1 VNFSGEAMQ
10 KKTVSGFTLIELM
23 IVIAI
28 IGIMAAIAAPN
39 FRAYMSSN
47 RLKGATRQV
56 MSDLMSAR
64 MQAVSKNNNFMLI
77 FDSDGM
83 HYTILND
90 LNNNNAANSGEP
102 TVTKN
107 IQTDYHDV
115 TFSSTANP
123 IFTPRG
129 TASLAGTITLTS
141 ASGSGS
147 KTVNVAKTG
156 RISKN

>member
-1 VNFSGEAMQ
+1 MQ

-64 MQAVSKNNNFMLI
+64 MQAVSNNNKFRLI
-77 FDSDGM
+77 FDNDGIN
-83 HYTILND
+83 YTILDD
-90 LNNNNAANSGEP
+90 LNDNNAADSGEP

-129 TASLAGTITLTS
+129 TASVGTTVTLTNT
-141 ASGSGS
+141 SG
-147 KTVNVAKTG
+147 VRNVFVALTG
-156 RISKN
+156 RVSKN

>member
-1 VNFSGEAMQ
+1 VNFSGETMQ

-39 FRAYMSSN
+39 FRTYMSSN

-64 MQAVSKNNNFMLI
+64 MQAVSKNNKFRLI

-90 LNNNNAANSGEP
+90 LNNNNAADSGEP

-129 TASLAGTITLTS
+129 TASLGTTVTLTNT
-141 ASGSGS
+141 SGV
-147 KTVNVAKTG
+147 KNVFVAITG
-156 RISKN
+156 RVSKN